1 MASHEGM
8 PDTSLSS
15 SPSTQAPD
23 LANRANSPSNTPSA
37 GLPASACQKP
47 ATTISQ
53 HTTPSHKSQASSS
66 YVPALVALPKL
77 NNNEMPVA
85 VANSEAR
92 SSKINSST
100 NNLFS
105 SSCQPMRNTPNGESY
120 AKVPYLST
128 RADLLGL
135 YRHFHYPHDQFT
147 P

>member
-15 SPSTQAPD
+15 SPSSQAPG
-23 LANRANSPSNTPSA
+23 LADRANSPSNTPSA
-37 GLPASACQKP
+37 GIHVSTRQKP
-47 ATTISQ
+47 ATTASQ
-53 HTTPSHKSQASSS
+53 RTPHSHKSQASSS
-66 YVPALVALPKL
+66 YCPALISLPKPKT
-77 NNNEMPVA
+77 NEMPVA

-120 AKVPYLST
+120 AKVPYLSAS
-128 RADLLGL
+128 ADPLGL
-135 YRHFHYPHDQFT
+135 YRHFHHTHDQFT